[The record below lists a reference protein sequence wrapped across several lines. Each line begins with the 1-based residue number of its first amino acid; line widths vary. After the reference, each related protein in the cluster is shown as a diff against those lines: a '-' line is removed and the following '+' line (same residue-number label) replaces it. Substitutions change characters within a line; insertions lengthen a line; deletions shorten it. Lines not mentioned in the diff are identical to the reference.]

1 MRAFF
6 IHVISTLFVILVD
19 KTFSFKESEKS
30 SYQQLIAI
38 DYGQME
44 K

>member
-1 MRAFF
+1 MRASL
-6 IHVISTLFVILVD
+6 IHVISTLFVILFD

-30 SYQQLIAI
+30 NYQQLIAI
-38 DYGQME
+38 DYGEME